1 MQTTCV
7 LRNQPPVD
15 HLAPLLAM
23 VVQTAVKPGFWNLW
37 RLWCLFG
44 AKGNVEKSYK
54 DTWCQPVV
62 PCPKEIAFHHACWE
76 VVALLH
82 RAEDKQLGSVWPLH
96 SDRKDAEQKDG
107 ETVAFEASR
116 ARWDLHGLISP
127 MIQFVLIN
135 AVLWHGG
142 LSAAHC
148 TTQQHSDSSVLRQ
161 KVRVLRA
168 DWTPWMKIENLR
180 GTTT

>member
-1 MQTTCV
+1 M
-7 LRNQPPVD
+7 
-15 HLAPLLAM
+15 
-23 VVQTAVKPGFWNLW
+23 
-37 RLWCLFG
+37 
-44 AKGNVEKSYK
+44 
-54 DTWCQPVV
+54 
-62 PCPKEIAFHHACWE
+62 
-76 VVALLH
+76 ALLQ

-168 DWTPWMKIENLR
+168 DWTP
-180 GTTT
+180 